1 MDNVYAPPKSNL
13 EPQITGSL
21 IDRLKKYDDKSL
33 NKLYYRSCNV
43 SAIAG
48 LMIIGVAI
56 LASLF
61 LFTNVLKDTSTPST
75 PAAVLIAILAF
86 NLIASV
92 GIILRTTWGRVLG
105 IVACTIMLINIPMG
119 TIIGIVGLFAFINA
133 KSFFGIDRITHT
145 ELKKEFK
152 FRKANRKSGRA

>member
-13 EPQITGSL
+13 DPQITGSL
-21 IDRLKKYDDKSL
+21 IDRLKEYDDKSL

-56 LASLF
+56 LGSLF
-61 LFTNVLKDTSTPST
+61 LFSNLLEDTSTPT
-75 PAAVLIAILAF
+75 AVLIAILAF
-86 NLIASV
+86 NLISSV

-105 IVACTIMLINIPMG
+105 IVACAIMLINIPMG

-133 KSFFGIDRITHT
+133 KSLFGIDRISHA

-152 FRKANRKSGRA
+152 FRKANKKNGRT